1 MMQLVWEKEA
11 FSLWEDTA
19 RYIERQFGYL
29 SMINYINTTIDIEKE
44 LMEHPEMGIEEPLLA
59 GGSVIFRS
67 IKLAKHNKLIYFIS
81 DKINIVDI
89 WDTRREPRKQAS
101 RIHW

>member
-29 SMINYINTTIDIEKE
+29 SMINYINSTIDIEQE
-44 LMEHPEMGIEEPLLA
+44 LMEHPKMGIEEPLLA
-59 GGSVIFRS
+59 GDSVVFRS
-67 IKLAKHNKLIYFIS
+67 IRLAKHNKLIYFIS

-89 WDTRREPRKQAS
+89 WDTRREPKQQVS
-101 RIHW
+101 RVRQ